1 MLTDDIFVVLGVEA
15 LTSTLLQQQLH
26 APLVF
31 LLLLRESAVR
41 VELCAVEG
49 VFQPLHQPLL
59 LVQLHLQ
66 LGQRQLQ
73 LSLLLAQ
80 RHHLLNATTPV
91 LFRVGLKQLIEL
103 MMIN

>member
-1 MLTDDIFVVLGVEA
+1 MLADNIFVVA

-31 LLLLRESAVR
+31 LLLLREPPVC

-73 LSLLLAQ
+73 LSLLLTQ
-80 RHHLLNATTPV
+80 RHHLHNAATPI
-91 LFRVGLKQLIEL
+91 LFRVGLKQLIGL
-103 MMIN
+103 IMIN